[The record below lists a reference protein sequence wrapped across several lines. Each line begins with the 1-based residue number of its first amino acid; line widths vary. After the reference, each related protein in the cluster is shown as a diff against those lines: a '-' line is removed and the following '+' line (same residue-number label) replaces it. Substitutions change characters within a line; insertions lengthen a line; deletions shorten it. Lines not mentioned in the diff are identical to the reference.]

1 MKAKHKK
8 IKKTRS
14 LRLKDEKTRKSVK
27 GLASNKCSQA
37 VEHAVKYLIRNNAA
51 DTKVCKDLKKG
62 LREIKG
68 VIRQT
73 FS

>member
-14 LRLKDEKTRKSVK
+14 LKLQDEKIRNTIKSEASRKCV
-27 GLASNKCSQA
+27 QA
-37 VEHAVKYLIRNNAA
+37 TEQAIKYLVRNNAA
-51 DTKVCKDLKKG
+51 NTKVCKDLKKG
-62 LREIKG
+62 LREIQG
-68 VIRQT
+68 VIKQT